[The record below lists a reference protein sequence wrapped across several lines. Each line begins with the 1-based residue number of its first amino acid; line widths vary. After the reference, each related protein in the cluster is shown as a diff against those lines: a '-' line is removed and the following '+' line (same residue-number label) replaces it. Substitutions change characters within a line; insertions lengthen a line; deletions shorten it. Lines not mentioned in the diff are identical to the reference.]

1 MSTHG
6 SREVPVNTFGSKR
19 WVWASEPGEDWQPIV
34 TSTYVESG
42 GERLVLD
49 PLVPKTAATELWK
62 PLDTRP
68 PTIAAVLI
76 PDHVRDIDESVRRY
90 RARPFGP
97 RLFFPDDV
105 PKTILEIIEPD
116 RVLPGGLVAIYD
128 GRGRIETPLWLPEQ
142 RVIVFGDA
150 LTERGGDLLVWSSPS
165 REKRALPPP
174 RELLKLPFEQV
185 IISHCDHDPVHS
197 REAYERALE
206 LPPWKGYW
214 TPEIQPQNWMPLYYE
229 SFGILLFGF
238 PTLSHST

>member
-76 PDHVRDIDESVRRY
+76 PDHVRDNRRVCPPLPCPSL
-90 RARPFGP
+90 RSEALLSRRCPQDHSGDNRNQIECFPEVLSPFTTG
-97 RLFFPDDV
+97 
-105 PKTILEIIEPD
+105 E
-116 RVLPGGLVAIYD
+116 G
-128 GRGRIETPLWLPEQ
+128 
-142 RVIVFGDA
+142 A
-150 LTERGGDLLVWSSPS
+150 LRHPS
-165 REKRALPPP
+165 GCP
-174 RELLKLPFEQV
+174 
-185 IISHCDHDPVHS
+185 SN
-197 REAYERALE
+197 
-206 LPPWKGYW
+206 G
-214 TPEIQPQNWMPLYYE
+214 
-229 SFGILLFGF
+229 
-238 PTLSHST
+238 